1 MMLMHAKYNN
11 NSHEQHNSSGEGSKL
26 GGKPRKMSNGQEIG
40 QEG

>member
-26 GGKPRKMSNGQEIG
+26 GGQPRKMSNGLEIG